1 MQEVVKELKEGL
13 KSEKEK
19 SMAGEWREAYMLLC
33 MRFYF
38 SVGFYGRF

>member
-1 MQEVVKELKEGL
+1 MQEVVRELKEGL

-19 SMAGEWREAYMLLC
+19 SIAGEWREDYMLLC
-33 MRFYF
+33 MWFYF